1 MPRRRVFWT
10 MPPAF
15 LGGTAAAAGIALIN
29 SMGNLGGFFGPNH
42 HGLAEAGD
50 RKLHRGLGALSLG
63 MLLAAALVVF
73 IGRSITFAGRAAA
86 LERYTRLNA

>member
-1 MPRRRVFWT
+1 

-29 SMGNLGGFFGPNH
+29 SMGNLGGFFGPNIM
-42 HGLAEAGD
+42 GWLKQETGSFTA
-50 RKLHRGLGALSLG
+50 GLGTLSLG
-63 MLLAAALVVF
+63 MLLAAVLVVF
-73 IGRSITFAGRAAA
+73 IGRTITFAGRAAA